1 MATMPLTR
9 SQTDPG
15 FGVLTK
21 DSQRSSGGLALFI
34 SARSLADVSQA
45 RFTQIRS
52 LEQVIRMSNS
62 KHVAKSYQQLSLIQ
76 REHGKKLIDDV
87 QIHRG
92 QVILDLGCGTG
103 ELSAYLSELV
113 GQDGRVVAVDPDSYR
128 VEVARESHR
137 EVKNLAFHEGSSAS
151 FPGMGSETYDIVF
164 SNFVLHWI
172 QDKEEAFKNV
182 FRSLK
187 PAGKIVVSYGDRLP
201 SIIDKIYRELQNSE
215 SMERMLSKLYFERRS
230 KIEEICSAAGFEI
243 VKSVDVKME
252 DLEFED
258 VESLCSV
265 ISATNQGRFV
275 SELATRDKI
284 SRFCAQY
291 TSGEN
296 SKPLTFFM
304 DEDYFYVLIASK
316 P

>member
-1 MATMPLTR
+1 MALI
-9 SQTDPG
+9 
-15 FGVLTK
+15 
-21 DSQRSSGGLALFI
+21 I
-34 SARSLADVSQA
+34 SARSLADLSRA
-45 RFTQIRS
+45 RFTPK

-137 EVKNLAFHEGSSAS
+137 EVKNLAFQEGSSAS

-172 QDKEEAFKNV
+172 QDKEEAFKNM

-187 PAGKIVVSYGDRLP
+187 PAGKIVLTYGDRLH
-201 SIIDKIYRELQNSE
+201 SIEHKIYGELQNSE
-215 SMERMLSKLYFERRS
+215 SMERMRSKRWYERRANM
-230 KIEEICSAAGFEI
+230 EEMCSAAGFEI
-243 VKSVDVKME
+243 IKSVDVKM
-252 DLEFED
+252 DDFEFEN
-258 VESLCSV
+258 VESLCSF
-265 ISATNQGRFV
+265 ILATNQGRFV
-275 SELATRDKI
+275 SELATRDKV

-296 SKPLTFFM
+296 SKPLTVYT
-304 DEDYFYVLIASK
+304 DEGDYYCVLIAAK

>member
-1 MATMPLTR
+1 MALI
-9 SQTDPG
+9 
-15 FGVLTK
+15 
-21 DSQRSSGGLALFI
+21 I
-34 SARSLADVSQA
+34 SARSLADLSRA
-45 RFTQIRS
+45 RFTKIRS
-52 LEQVIRMSNS
+52 PKLEQVFKMSKS
-62 KHVAKSYQQLSLIQ
+62 KDVAKSYQHVSLFQ
-76 REHGKKLIDDV
+76 REEGKKLIDDV
-87 QIHRG
+87 QIYRG
-92 QVILDLGCGTG
+92 YVILDLGCGTG

-137 EVKNLAFHEGSSAS
+137 EVKNLTFQEGSSAS

-172 QDKEEAFKNV
+172 QDKEEAFKNM

-187 PAGKIVVSYGDRLP
+187 PAGKIVLTYGDRLA
-201 SIIDKIYRELQNSE
+201 SIFHKIYRELQNSE
-215 SMERMLSKLYFERRS
+215 SMERMLSKRWYERRANM
-230 KIEEICSAAGFEI
+230 EEMCSAAGFEI

-252 DLEFED
+252 DQEFEN
-258 VESLCSV
+258 VESLCSF
-265 ISATNQGRFV
+265 ILATNQGRFV
-275 SELATRDKI
+275 SELATRDKV

-296 SKPLTFFM
+296 SKPLTVYT
-304 DEDYFYVLIASK
+304 DEGDYYCVLIAAK

>member
-1 MATMPLTR
+1 MALI
-9 SQTDPG
+9 
-15 FGVLTK
+15 
-21 DSQRSSGGLALFI
+21 I
-34 SARSLADVSQA
+34 SARSLADLSRA
-45 RFTQIRS
+45 RFTKIRS
-52 LEQVIRMSNS
+52 PKLEQVFKMSKS
-62 KHVAKSYQQLSLIQ
+62 KDVAKSYQHVSLFQ
-76 REHGKKLIDDV
+76 REEGKKLIDDV
-87 QIHRG
+87 QIYRG
-92 QVILDLGCGTG
+92 YVILDLGCGTG

-172 QDKEEAFKNV
+172 EDKEEAFKNM

-187 PAGKIVVSYGDRLP
+187 PAGKIVLTYGDRLP
-201 SIIDKIYRELQNSE
+201 SIVHKIYRELQNSE
-215 SMERMLSKLYFERRS
+215 SMERMLSKRWYERRADM
-230 KIEEICSAAGFEI
+230 EEMCSAAGFEI

-252 DLEFED
+252 DQEFEN
-258 VESLCSV
+258 VESLCSF
-265 ISATNQGRFV
+265 ILATNQGRFV
-275 SELATRDKI
+275 SELATRDKV

-296 SKPLTFFM
+296 SKPLTVYT
-304 DEDYFYVLIASK
+304 DEGDYYCVLIAAK